1 MDQSSG
7 YPTDMA
13 LTISPE
19 TVATDTIIAQLRA
32 IEQLTR
38 TEAQTARIRVA
49 QARTDEVRRELRQNA
64 ADATSRIERIT
75 TQLRALDA
83 APDVVTPAISRIVT
97 LVKSTVEQAQPVEEA
112 LLTDLTMEHQ
122 LRDRARYVKVLA
134 QRAKLPSV
142 EKLADD
148 LVAKHSLTIDWI
160 TTTLAEEALGGPA
173 KLAPTPL
180 QRVAGGVAQAVTLPT
195 RFAVQGVNRAVDG
208 LTRVGDQARETVN
221 STVNSVVGTVT
232 RVGSDSVEVATAG
245 RDAVLRKTE
254 QVAGREGAEPVADIV
269 RATRADLGSLKAS
282 ELPIKGFEEL
292 SAQGAAAAI
301 RELTVPDEVSTMLAF
316 EERNRNRAGVVSAA
330 RSRFAALAKA
340 AAGS

>member
-1 MDQSSG
+1 
-7 YPTDMA
+7 MA
-13 LTISPE
+13 VISPE

-38 TEAQTARIRVA
+38 TEAQTARIRIA

-64 ADATSRIERIT
+64 DDAARRIERIT
-75 TQLRALDA
+75 AQLRALDA
-83 APDVVTPAISRIVT
+83 APDVITPAITRVLT
-97 LVKSTVEQAQPVEEA
+97 LVRSTLEQAQPVEEA
-112 LLTDLTMEHQ
+112 LLTDLTLEHQ
-122 LRDRARYVKVLA
+122 LQDRARYVKVLA
-134 QRAKLPSV
+134 QRAQLPQV

-148 LVAKHSLTIDWI
+148 LVAKHGLTIDWI
-160 TTTLAEEALGGPA
+160 NTTLAEEALGGPA

-208 LTRVGDQARETVN
+208 LTRVGDQARDTVTTTVN
-221 STVNSVVGTVT
+221 TVVGTVT
-232 RVGSDSVEVATAG
+232 RVGSDGREVVTAG
-245 RDAVLRKTE
+245 RDAALRKAE
-254 QVAGREGAEPVADIV
+254 QVADREGAEPVAEAV
-269 RATRADLGSLKAS
+269 HATRAELGSLTAK

-301 RELTVPDEVSTMLAF
+301 RELTDPDEVSTMLAF

-330 RSRFAALAKA
+330 RSRFAALAKDA
-340 AAGS
+340 AK

>member
-1 MDQSSG
+1 
-7 YPTDMA
+7 MA

-38 TEAQTARIRVA
+38 AEAHTARIRIA
-49 QARTDEVRRELRQNA
+49 QAGTDEVRRELRQNA
-64 ADATSRIERIT
+64 SDATSRIERIIA
-75 TQLRALDA
+75 QLRALDA
-83 APDVVTPAISRIVT
+83 APDVVTPAISRVVSMI
-97 LVKSTVEQAQPVEEA
+97 KSTLEQAQPVEEA
-112 LLTDLTMEHQ
+112 LFIDLTMEHQ

-134 QRAKLPSV
+134 QRAELPAV

-148 LVAKHSLTIDWI
+148 LVAKHAQTIDWI

-173 KLAPTPL
+173 KLVPTPL
-180 QRVAGGVAQAVTLPT
+180 QRVAGGVAQALTLPT

-208 LTRVGDQARETVN
+208 LARVGDQARDTV
-221 STVNSVVGTVT
+221 SSVVGTVS
-232 RVGSDSVEVATAG
+232 RVGADGREVVTAG

-254 QVAGREGAEPVADIV
+254 QVAERDGAEPVAGIV
-269 RATRADLGSLKAS
+269 HAARADMGSLKAS

-292 SAQGAAAAI
+292 TAQGAAAAV
-301 RELTVPDEVSTMLAF
+301 RDLTDPDDVTTMLAF

-330 RSRFAALAKA
+330 RSRFAALAKDA
-340 AAGS
+340 AKS